1 MKKFDIPDIYR
12 SVIITRVKEI
22 QTVQDPRRRNFTP
35 SILDFGTVR
44 FVIPRHFGFCYGVQN
59 AIEIAYRT
67 IEEHEGKRVF
77 FLSEMIHN
85 PTVNTDLQQKGV
97 RFIFEPNGR
106 QIIPLNDLTPD
117 DIVVVPAFGTTLEIQ
132 SELEKRGINPYRFD
146 TTCPFVEKVWKKG
159 IELGEKGY
167 SNVIHG
173 KYNHEETRATLSH
186 VSKAGPAVVI
196 FDMDEA
202 TFLASVIRGT
212 ESAEAFR
219 NRLGS
224 KATPGFNPE
233 TDLRK
238 FGVINQTT
246 MLATETK
253 AIMDLLKQAVI
264 DRWGSAD
271 VKAHWAD
278 TADTLCYATNENQT
292 ATLSALD
299 HPADV
304 AFVVGGYNSSNTSH
318 LVELCEHRMPT
329 YFIKDRSEIRSETR
343 IHHFDWRN
351 KTLQETAG
359 WLPVKNRIPTFLL
372 NSGASCPDSTLD
384 GVIFRLLDFFPG
396 HYQPEDVLDRLAE
409 KKAES
414 A

>member
-1 MKKFDIPDIYR
+1 M
-12 SVIITRVKEI
+12 S
-22 QTVQDPRRRNFTP
+22 
-35 SILDFGTVR
+35 
-44 FVIPRHFGFCYGVQN
+44 
-59 AIEIAYRT
+59 
-67 IEEHEGKRVF
+67 
-77 FLSEMIHN
+77 
-85 PTVNTDLQQKGV
+85 
-97 RFIFEPNGR
+97 
-106 QIIPLNDLTPD
+106 PD

-132 SELEKRGINPYRFD
+132 SDLEKRGINPYRFD

-196 FDMDEA
+196 LDLEEA
-202 TFLASVIRGT
+202 NFLASVIRGT
-212 ESAEAFR
+212 QSVQAFQD
-219 NRLGS
+219 RLGS

-233 TDLRK
+233 TDLQK

-253 AIMDLLKQAVI
+253 SIMEVLKQAVT
-264 DRWGSAD
+264 DRWGTAE
-271 VKAHWAD
+271 VRMHWAD

-329 YFIKDRSEIRSETR
+329 YFIKDRTEIRSETR

-359 WLPVKNRIPTFLL
+359 WLPVKNRIPTFLM

-384 GVIFRLLDFFPG
+384 GVILRLLDFFPE
-396 HYQPEDVLDRLAE
+396 HAKPEEVLARLADQ
-409 KKAES
+409 KPVAE
-414 A
+414 AGGPV